1 MSDKLEVQAALKEAI
16 QTEKA
21 AMDFYKYGAE
31 KMGAGRAREVFELL
45 AREERHHAEMFYNAY
60 QGRDLPYFEDYI
72 ASPPDTESKWWQA
85 LQEASLSGFDERK
98 ALELALDQEDAL
110 EQQLRQIAA
119 RIYDPEIRAI
129 YEANA
134 RSTHH
139 HAELIEEQYREM
151 LGMSS

>member
-21 AMDFYKYGAE
+21 AMDFYKFGAE
-31 KMGAGRAREVFELL
+31 KMGDHRARKVFELV
-45 AREERHHAEMFYNAY
+45 AREERHHAQMFYNAY

-72 ASPPDTESKWWQA
+72 ASPPNTESPWWKA

-98 ALELALDQEDAL
+98 ALELALDQEEAL
-110 EQQLRQIAA
+110 EEQLRQIAG
-119 RIYDPEIRAI
+119 RIDDSEIRAI

-134 RSTHH
+134 SSTHR
-139 HAELIEEQYREM
+139 HAELIEEQYREL

>member
-1 MSDKLEVQAALKEAI
+1 MSDKLEVQQALKEAI
-16 QTEKA
+16 RTEKD
-21 AMDFYKYGAE
+21 AMDFYRYGAE
-31 KMGAGRAREVFELL
+31 KMGESRAREVFELL

-60 QGRDLPYFEDYI
+60 KGRDLPFFEDFI
-72 ASPPDTESKWWQA
+72 DAPPDTGSQWWKA

-98 ALELALDQEDAL
+98 ALELAIDQEEAL
-110 EQQLRQIAA
+110 EEQLRQIAA
-119 RIYDPEIRAI
+119 RIDDAEIRAI

>member
-21 AMDFYKYGAE
+21 AMDFYKFGAE
-31 KMGAGRAREVFELL
+31 KMGDQRAREVFELL
-45 AREERHHAEMFYNAY
+45 AREERHHAQMFYNAY

-72 ASPPDTESKWWQA
+72 ASPPNTESPWWKA

-98 ALELALDQEDAL
+98 ALELALDQEVAL
-110 EQQLRQIAA
+110 DEQLRQIAA
-119 RIYDPEIRAI
+119 RIDDSEIRAI

-134 RSTHH
+134 SSTHH
-139 HAELIEEQYREM
+139 HAELIEEQYREL

>member
-1 MSDKLEVQAALKEAI
+1 MKDKQEVQAALKEAI

-31 KMGAGRAREVFELL
+31 KMGDTRAREVFELL
-45 AREERHHAEMFYNAY
+45 AREERHHAQMFYNVY

-72 ASPPDTESKWWQA
+72 VSPPDTESQWWKA
-85 LQEASLSGFDERK
+85 LQEASLTDFDERK
-98 ALELALDQEDAL
+98 ALELALDQEEAL
-110 EQQLRQIAA
+110 EEKLRQIAA
-119 RIYDPEIRAI
+119 SVEDPEIRAI

>member
-1 MSDKLEVQAALKEAI
+1 MSEKLEVQQALKEAI
-16 QTEKA
+16 RTEKD
-21 AMDFYKYGAE
+21 AMDFYRYGAE
-31 KMGAGRAREVFELL
+31 KMGESRAREVFELL

-60 QGRDLPYFEDYI
+60 KGRDLPFFEDLI
-72 ASPPDTESKWWQA
+72 DAPPDTESQWWQA
-85 LQEASLSGFDERK
+85 LQQASLSGFDERK
-98 ALELALDQEDAL
+98 ALELAIEQEELL
-110 EQQLRQIAA
+110 EEQLRKIAG
-119 RIYDPEIRAI
+119 RIDDPEIRAV

>member
-1 MSDKLEVQAALKEAI
+1 MSEKLEVQQALKEAI
-16 QTEKA
+16 RTEKD
-21 AMDFYKYGAE
+21 AMDFYRYGAE
-31 KMGAGRAREVFELL
+31 KMGESRAREVFELL

-60 QGRDLPYFEDYI
+60 KGRDIPFFQDLID
-72 ASPPDTESKWWQA
+72 APPDTESQWWKA

-98 ALELALDQEDAL
+98 ALELAIDQEEAL
-110 EQQLRQIAA
+110 EEQLRQIAA
-119 RIYDPEIRAI
+119 RIDDAEIKAI